1 MKNYLKR
8 WRSTWNPDMYHGWGR
23 NQNYFEGWYFKI
35 VDATERYAFAFIP
48 GISIGKMGESHAFIQ
63 VLDGKKCTTAYHRF
77 DSQDFKPSGEIFD
90 VQLFNTDYKMTMKIM
105 KINRS
110 NQENLKTLFYQSPLS
125 LIEIRATEKG
135 VRSVSFVYN
144 KEFDEIPNEYNQ
156 LTVKQLEE
164 YFNKKRTDF
173 ALPFDFEGTDFQIR
187 VWHELLK
194 IPFGKT
200 KSYMDISKAVGDVK
214 AIRAVGMANGRN
226 KIAII
231 VPCHRVIG
239 SDGSLTG
246 YAGGLDRK
254 KWLLDFEIPK
264 TQGELF

>member
-1 MKNYLKR
+1 
-8 WRSTWNPDMYHGWGR
+8 
-23 NQNYFEGWYFKI
+23 
-35 VDATERYAFAFIP
+35 
-48 GISIGKMGESHAFIQ
+48 
-63 VLDGKKCTTAYHRF
+63 
-77 DSQDFKPSGEIFD
+77 
-90 VQLFNTDYKMTMKIM
+90 MTIM

-110 NQENLKTLFYQSPLS
+110 TDTSFKTLYYQSPLN
-125 LIEIRATEKG
+125 LIEICATEG
-135 VRSVSFVYN
+135 GIRSVSFVEN
-144 KEFDEIPNEYNQ
+144 KEFDETENKYNQ
-156 LTVKQLEE
+156 LAINQLDE
-164 YFNKKRTDF
+164 YFNKKRQAFDM
-173 ALPFDFEGTDFQIR
+173 PFDFEGTDFQIR
-187 VWHELLK
+187 VWQELLK

-200 KSYMDISKAVGDVK
+200 KSYMDISKTLGDVK
-214 AIRAVGMANGRN
+214 AIRAVGMANGKN